1 MKAAVFTLTKNG
13 VDIGKKILELYDD
26 SRLYTLAKYS
36 DESTVIYEDGFESTV
51 SACFEECET
60 LVFICATGIVVRS
73 IAPYLRSKKTDPA
86 VIVLD
91 DNGKNVI
98 SLLSGHIGGANEE
111 TLRIAALLE
120 ANPVITTASDV
131 NSKPSVDMIAKF
143 NDLKLIDFEGAKY
156 ITAQMVA
163 NDDVAVINETGLRF
177 LKGIGELDVLS
188 SFEQIDQSKHRAVI
202 LISNT
207 ENIDKNDNESI
218 PTVQIYPTNLVVGVG
233 CKRGTE
239 KDHIIEM
246 ITTTL
251 KGLNKSLHSVK
262 HVATVDVKADEV
274 GLLDACEELGLEL
287 KIVPRESII
296 EIEDKYEGSDFVKE
310 SVGVRAVSEPCCE
323 LTAKA
328 GQFIL
333 HKLKYSGATISVWE
347 EYLDDK

>member
-1 MKAAVFTLTKNG
+1 MSAAVFTLTKNG
-13 VDIGKKILELYDD
+13 VDIGKRILDLYEDAT
-26 SRLYTLAKYS
+26 LYTLQKFS
-36 DESTVIYEDGFESTV
+36 DESTVVYEDGFEATV
-51 SACFEECET
+51 SKCFEKCDT

-73 IAPYLRSKKTDPA
+73 IAPYLKSKKTDPA

-131 NSKPSVDMIAKF
+131 NSKPSVDMIAKY

-163 NDDVAVINETGLRF
+163 NDDVALINGAGF
-177 LKGIGELDVLS
+177 KSVKAIGNLEVLNGFEMLDT
-188 SFEQIDQSKHRAVI
+188 DKHRGVI
-202 LISNT
+202 YISND
-207 ENIDKNDNESI
+207 ENIDKHDNLDI
-218 PTVQIYPTNLVVGVG
+218 PSVQIYPVNLVIGIG

-246 ITTTL
+246 IITAL
-251 KGLNKSLHSVK
+251 KGLNKSIHSVK

-274 GLLDACEELGLEL
+274 GLLDACEELGLDL
-287 KIVPRESII
+287 KIVSRESIM

-323 LTAKA
+323 LTAKD

-347 EYLDDK
+347 EYINE